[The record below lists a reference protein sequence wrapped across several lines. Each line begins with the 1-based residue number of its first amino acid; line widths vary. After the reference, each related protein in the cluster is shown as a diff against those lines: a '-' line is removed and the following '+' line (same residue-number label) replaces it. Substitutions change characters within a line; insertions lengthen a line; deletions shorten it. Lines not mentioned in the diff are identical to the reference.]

1 MKAYPGAAAW
11 PMQLTVRSNTSGRE
25 PVAVPIARDVIKAYY
40 DKKQSHQPTLEQA
53 ETQARLLS
61 GPFQVPSGRGKP

>member
-1 MKAYPGAAAW
+1 MGGGHSA
-11 PMQLTVRSNTSGRE
+11 
-25 PVAVPIARDVIKAYY
+25 VAVPIARDVIKAYY